1 MEISNLSLVHN
12 DTVMRL
18 EKEIAITNRDNA
30 LLKSEIERKNLLID

>member
-18 EKEIAITNRDNA
+18 EKEIAILNRDNA
-30 LLKSEIERKNLLID
+30 LLKSEIERKNLIID